1 MWSQTS
7 STRPVSIAL
16 FRELPQLLERG
27 QSLLDERGGKPLEW
41 ISGTPRAR
49 YNDSAKRVSA
59 AVNGSGEL
67 VS

>member
-7 STRPVSIAL
+7 ATVRYHRA

-41 ISGTPRAR
+41 ISGTPGAR
-49 YNDSAKRVSA
+49 FNDSAKRVS

>member
-27 QSLLDERGGKPLEW
+27 QSLLDERGGNLWNGSTGPQ
-41 ISGTPRAR
+41 GRF
-49 YNDSAKRVSA
+49 NDSAKRRSA